1 MLLSLHIRNY
11 VLIDS
16 LDVDFPEGLVIIT
29 GQTGAGKSILLGALS
44 FLAGAKADASMIT
57 PGASSCVVEAEFE
70 SRDERIAEILAAE
83 DIEPD
88 GSRML
93 VRRVMSASGRSRS
106 FINDCPVPLGVL
118 QSISSLL
125 VDIHS
130 QHKSLLLMNGGF
142 QLSVLDGFAGNSEKL
157 SGCRAAWRRLQTV
170 RTELSDVRTEL
181 ARLRAEKD
189 YDSEQLARLT
199 EARLESGEL
208 ESLEEEQ
215 KKELL
220 EAKHSGDSIG
230 ATAMIVVKNMP
241 LSLGE
246 PLYYRLDQV
255 LCGNLMG
262 LNAVKAVQI
271 GSGVESSRK
280 RGSQINDSM
289 SKEGFLSNHSGGI
302 LGGISNGEDI
312 VIKVHFKP
320 TPSIFLEQKSIDIHG
335 NERMIK
341 LQGRHDPCV
350 GVRGSIVCESIAAM
364 VLADMLMLNAT
375 SRLDS
380 LKRIYK
386 HHT

>member
-1 MLLSLHIRNY
+1 MNSIGILFRFSTYGESHGVGIGGIIDGVPSGLYIDTDFIESQIIRRKGGGKFATPRKEEDRFEIHSG
-11 VLIDS
+11 V
-16 LDVDFPEGLVIIT
+16 FEGYS
-29 GQTGAGKSILLGALS
+29 TGAPIGFFIPNSN
-44 FLAGAKADASMIT
+44 
-57 PGASSCVVEAEFE
+57 
-70 SRDERIAEILAAE
+70 
-83 DIEPD
+83 
-88 GSRML
+88 
-93 VRRVMSASGRSRS
+93 VRS
-106 FINDCPVPLGVL
+106 
-118 QSISSLL
+118 
-125 VDIHS
+125 
-130 QHKSLLLMNGGF
+130 
-142 QLSVLDGFAGNSEKL
+142 
-157 SGCRAAWRRLQTV
+157 
-170 RTELSDVRTEL
+170 
-181 ARLRAEKD
+181 KD
-189 YDSEQLARLT
+189 YDKEILRPSHADFTYHHKYGIRDYRGGGRSSAR
-199 EARLESGEL
+199 ESVARVFGGSIAKLLLREFDVEILSGIIGIGGVISNRESFSKEDFLKAGQSDIFALDLE
-208 ESLEEEQ
+208 LEEEQ

-350 GVRGSIVCESIAAM
+350 GVRGSIVCESIVAM

-380 LKRIYK
+380 LKRTYK